1 MNFSDTDTH
10 WMKQALVLAHQSFF
24 ITTPNPRVGCV
35 LVNPQGQLIG
45 QGHTQKAGGD
55 HAEIVAIKNAQ
66 SLGHIVKGATAYV
79 TLEPCS
85 HHGKTGPC
93 CDALIQAGVSRVV
106 ASIQDPF
113 PQVAGQGFA
122 RLRQASIQVDVGLCQ
137 PEALQINQ
145 GFFYRIQHQL
155 PWMRMKIA
163 CSLDGQTAL
172 QNGQSQW
179 ITSQASRTDGHNWRA
194 RACAILTGIG
204 TVLQDDPQLNV
215 RDVQT
220 LRQPPLIIVDSQ
232 LQTPLN
238 AKLWQ
243 TQRTVLIY
251 HATNANTQQAQAL
264 TGKGAQLI
272 LLPDAQNKVDLHAM
286 AQDLA
291 KRPFNE
297 IHVEAGFKLNGS
309 LLKAQCVQELLI
321 YMAPVLVGSG
331 AGMAQLGVL
340 EQLTQAQAFH
350 FTESI
355 HLGSDLRI
363 RAQRDTI

>member
-1 MNFSDTDTH
+1 MHFSDTDTH
-10 WMKQALVLAHQSFF
+10 WMKQALVLAHQSLY

-45 QGHTQKAGGD
+45 QGHTQKAGSD
-55 HAEIVAIKNAQ
+55 HAEIVALKNAQ
-66 SLGHIVKGATAYV
+66 SLGHNSQGATAYV

-93 CDALIQAGVSRVV
+93 CDALIQAGVLRVV

-113 PQVAGQGFA
+113 PQVSGQGFV
-122 RLRQASIQVDVGLCQ
+122 RLRQAGIQVDVGLCQ
-137 PEALQINQ
+137 TEAQQINQ

-179 ITSQASRTDGHNWRA
+179 ITSQASRTDGHAWRA

-215 RDVQT
+215 RDQT
-220 LRQPPLIIVDSQ
+220 PRQPALVIVDSQ
-232 LQTPLN
+232 LQTPLS

-243 TQRTVLIY
+243 TQRPVLIY
-251 HATNANTQQAQAL
+251 HSTNDNTKQAQAL
-264 TGKGAQLI
+264 TQKGAQLI
-272 LLPDAQNKVDLHAM
+272 CLPDSQNKVDLFAM
-286 AQDLA
+286 TQDLA
-291 KRPFNE
+291 ARPFNE
-297 IHVEAGFKLNGS
+297 IHIEAGFKLNGS

-321 YMAPVLVGSG
+321 YMAPVLMGSG

-355 HLGSDLRI
+355 QMGSDLRI